1 MEYLLEL
8 IQSNVQHAPFLI
20 FGLLLLAG
28 LNIPVSEDGM
38 LFISAVLASHYPDYG
53 VALFMAVYLGAYFSD
68 LICYW
73 LGRLVGPKLLEI
85 RFFATMVTPKRREKI
100 HAYYEHYG
108 VITLILGRFIP
119 FGVRNGLFL
128 TAGLGQMNFL
138 KFSLADLL
146 ACTISTITFFTL
158 YYHFG
163 KAVVSYVM
171 EANVVIFGLAAVLL
185 VAYLLFRHKQKNA
198 KAGALNQNRQ

>member
-1 MEYLLEL
+1 MEYLLEI

-28 LNIPVSEDGM
+28 LNIPISEDGM
-38 LFISAVLASHYPDYG
+38 LFISAVLASHYPEYA
-53 VALFMAVYLGAYFSD
+53 VALFIAVYMGAYLSD

-85 RFFATMVTPKRREKI
+85 KFFASMVTHERKEKI

-138 KFSLADLL
+138 KFALADLL

-163 KAVVSYVM
+163 DVVVSYVM
-171 EANVVIFGLAAVLL
+171 EANVVVFGLAAVLL
-185 VAYLLFRHKQKNA
+185 AAYLLFRHKQKNA
-198 KAGALNQNRQ
+198 KASALKQNQE